1 MVKGSP
7 WFLMVWDEPVL
18 QWGCTWA
25 PEAHRVGAGDYH
37 SSASW
42 CHPRWD
48 FIVGQQWGD
57 IKGRVPRQVPGEGVF
72 LGEKAN
78 LEFLDLIRKQ
88 LGCIQGGVA

>member
-1 MVKGSP
+1 MGSRSP
-7 WFLMVWDEPVL
+7 
-18 QWGCTWA
+18 QGRCWGLSQFSLLVPSA
-25 PEAHRVGAGDYH
+25 VGLH
-37 SSASW
+37 SGTT
-42 CHPRWD
+42 
-48 FIVGQQWGD
+48 VGD